1 MPGLVPGI
9 HVLDNR
15 KDVDGRVKPGHDERK
30 NAMEKR
36 TLGRTGLSVSVL
48 TFGCGAV
55 GGLMTRGAPAD
66 QERAVARALEA
77 GVNHFDTAPLYGNGA
92 SEENL
97 GRLLAALK
105 PNVIVSTK
113 VRLPAD
119 RNIGAVAASLE
130 TSLKRLKRDHVDLFQ
145 LHNPIGAPAGQTLS
159 PDEVL
164 NNVVPAFNKL
174 REQGKT
180 RFIGF
185 TSIGETA
192 ALHKV
197 IASGAFDAAQ
207 VPFNVLNPSPAETI
221 PARYPAQD
229 YGRILDLAEKHGVGT
244 IGIRALAGGALSG
257 REERNPLG
265 LAEVEPIGSGA
276 TYAGDVAR
284 ARRLDPI
291 VREGHAGSLTELAM
305 RFAVGVRKLSTTEIG
320 LANIEEL
327 EAAIAA
333 VEKGPLSDMALARL
347 KKLQAG
353 FIGEAR

>member
-1 MPGLVPGI
+1 MGLTPCGENAGRADAVPRYGD
-9 HVLDNR
+9 L
-15 KDVDGRVKPGHDERK
+15 
-30 NAMEKR
+30 MEKR
-36 TLGRTGLSVSVL
+36 KFGRTGLSVWVL

-66 QERAVARALEA
+66 QERAVARAIEA

-97 GRLLAALK
+97 GRVLAALK

-113 VRLPAD
+113 VRLPAE
-119 RNIGAVAASLE
+119 RNTDAIAESLE
-130 TSLKRLKRDHVDLFQ
+130 TSLRRLKRDHVDLFQ
-145 LHNPIGAPAGQTLS
+145 LHNAIGAPAGQTLS
-159 PDEVL
+159 PEQVL
-164 NNVVPAFNKL
+164 NDVVPAFNKL

-197 IASGAFDAAQ
+197 MASGALDCAQ
-207 VPFNVLNPSPAETI
+207 VPFNVLNPSPAEAI

-229 YGRILDLAEKHGVGT
+229 YGRILDLAEQHGVGT
-244 IGIRALAGGALSG
+244 IGIRVLAGGALSG

-276 TYAGDVAR
+276 NYAADAAR
-284 ARRLDPI
+284 ARGAQPMGG
-291 VREGHAGSLTELAM
+291 EGPPPAPPHSAG
-305 RFAVGVRKLSTTEIG
+305 G
-320 LANIEEL
+320 L
-327 EAAIAA
+327 
-333 VEKGPLSDMALARL
+333 
-347 KKLQAG
+347 
-353 FIGEAR
+353 

>member
-1 MPGLVPGI
+1 M
-9 HVLDNR
+9 DKR
-15 KDVDGRVKPGHDERK
+15 KF
-30 NAMEKR
+30 
-36 TLGRTGLSVSVL
+36 GRTGLSVSVL

-66 QERAVARALEA
+66 QERAVARAIEA
-77 GVNHFDTAPLYGNGA
+77 GVNHFDTAALYGDGA

-97 GRLLAALK
+97 GRVLAALK

-113 VRLPAD
+113 VRLPAQ
-119 RNIGAVAASLE
+119 RNIDAVAASLE

-145 LHNPIGAPAGQTLS
+145 LHNTIGTPAGQTLS
-159 PDEVL
+159 AEEVL
-164 NNVVPAFNKL
+164 NDVVPAFNKL

-185 TSIGETA
+185 TAIGETA
-192 ALHKV
+192 ALHKL
-197 IASGAFDAAQ
+197 IASGAFDGAQ
-207 VPFNVLNPSPAETI
+207 VPFNALNPSPAEAI
-221 PARYPAQD
+221 PAAYPAQD

-244 IGIRALAGGALSG
+244 IGIRVLAGGALSG

-265 LAEVEPIGSGA
+265 LAAVEPIGSGA
-276 TYAGDVAR
+276 TYATDVAR
-284 ARRLDPI
+284 ARRLEPML
-291 VREGHAGSLTELAM
+291 REGHAGSLTELAM
-305 RFAVGVRKLSTTEIG
+305 RFAVAARKLSTTEIG

-333 VEKGPLSDMALARL
+333 VEKGPLSEAALARL
-347 KKLQAG
+347 KTLQAG